1 LKKMGTTFRDAQLKD
16 INAIF
21 SVRVS
26 VRENRLDYSQLR
38 ALGITPA
45 SIATALQN
53 DSKAW
58 VSECNGTVVGFSMAN
73 SSDGRIFA
81 LFVLPQYE
89 GRGIGG
95 TLLEMALTWL
105 RTCMVPRAWL
115 TTEPHTRADG
125 FYRHRGWKTTGV
137 VEEGEIRFEL
147 DLKHKQN

>member
-1 LKKMGTTFRDAQLKD
+1 VETILIEKIGTTFREAQLKD

-26 VRENRLDYSQLR
+26 VRQNRLTYSQLR
-38 ALGITPA
+38 ALGITPE

-58 VSECNGTVVGFSMAN
+58 ISECNDTVVGFSMAN

-95 TLLEMALTWL
+95 KLLEMALTWL
-105 RTCMVPRAWL
+105 QTCKVPRA
-115 TTEPHTRADG
+115 
-125 FYRHRGWKTTGV
+125 
-137 VEEGEIRFEL
+137 
-147 DLKHKQN
+147 